1 METLLQMSDLMKFP
15 NKLNTTV
22 KMIPGIVE
30 HSLFYRMATKA
41 IIAGKLGVRIINPTS
56 ERANY

>member
-1 METLLQMSDLMKFP
+1 
-15 NKLNTTV
+15 
-22 KMIPGIVE
+22 
-30 HSLFYRMATKA
+30 MATKA